1 MIRFGKIT
9 DLPELKALWKECFAD
24 EDAYIDAFFDAMYED
39 AHVLLE
45 EENGVLAG
53 ASFFL
58 PGKIALEDAASKGLR
73 WQEIRYVY
81 ALAVY
86 PQYRG
91 RGIAAALLHRA
102 YEAYGAPL
110 IAEPAEEGLI
120 GGFYEPLGFSCN
132 FYLDKTEL
140 TLQAENYDL
149 RAAELSETHTDLLA
163 GSLFKPVQAERY
175 CAIRNARFLKKGYV
189 SWPLRHVAFA
199 VTQHRGSGGG
209 AYVLPVDGREEIL
222 LCYRETQDIIV
233 TETTLTAQELEQYF
247 LPRIAKQCSRVTV
260 VRKTVTTVREC
271 LTGMSYGLLDVQGY
285 LNLTLD

>member
-140 TLQAENYDL
+140 TLQTEKYDL
-149 RAAELSETHTDLLA
+149 QAAELSETHMDLLA
-163 GSLFKPVQAERY
+163 GSLFTQ
-175 CAIRNARFLKKGYV
+175 CAFSEKRLCKLAAAPCGVCGYAASRQRRRGVCAACGRQGRDFALLSGNTGYHCDRNDADGAGVR
-189 SWPLRHVAFA
+189 A
-199 VTQHRGSGGG
+199 VFS
-209 AYVLPVDGREEIL
+209 ASD
-222 LCYRETQDIIV
+222 RETVQQGHGCKEDSNDSPRMPDRY
-233 TETTLTAQELEQYF
+233 ELWAFGCAGVFESD
-247 LPRIAKQCSRVTV
+247 A
-260 VRKTVTTVREC
+260 
-271 LTGMSYGLLDVQGY
+271 
-285 LNLTLD
+285 